1 MVYAECLLTFWE
13 SEILVHCRQSVP
25 IYLAPNKNLGLLV
38 SSRLPWAQ
46 ILHICRWLF
55 PAGESVL
62 CMTPLWQGEGIRKP
76 ADGVL

>member
-25 IYLAPNKNLGLLV
+25 VYLAPNENLGLLV
-38 SSRLPWAQ
+38 SSGLPWAQ
-46 ILHICRWLF
+46 ILHICCF
-55 PAGESVL
+55 FTAGESVL
-62 CMTPLWQGEGIRKP
+62 CMTPLWQGEGIRKT